1 MNFTATKITEIYF
14 LVDEFCKEFEI
25 ELSKH
30 VVGNVP
36 KRPPTLSSS
45 EVMTIMILFH
55 DKGYRCMKHFY
66 TQYVQKHLKE
76 MFPKTV
82 SYNRFT
88 ELMQGVNLP
97 LAIFSQTC
105 CMGEN
110 TGISFM
116 DSTSIRVCKNKRIKR
131 NKVFKDIAQLGKSTM
146 GYFFGFKLHLVIN
159 EKGELLNFVIT
170 PGNVD
175 DREPL
180 KNKRFISKL
189 KGKLFGDKGYISAK
203 LTELLFVDGIQ
214 LITSIKKNMKNCLM
228 QMSDKILLRKRSIIE
243 TVNDEL
249 KNICQVEHSRHRS
262 FGNFISNLLAGIIT
276 YSFFSKKP
284 AIKYDTES
292 TNQIACFY

>member
-1 MNFTATKITEIYF
+1 MNFTDSKITEIYF
-14 LVDEFCKEFEI
+14 LVDEFNQQFQKE
-25 ELSKH
+25 LANH
-30 VVGNVP
+30 LVGNAA
-36 KRPPTLSSS
+36 KRPPKLSSS

-55 DKGYRCMKHFY
+55 DKGYKCMKHFY
-66 TQYVQKHLKE
+66 KQYVQKHLTD

-88 ELMQGVNLP
+88 ELMQNVNLP
-97 LAIFSQTC
+97 LAIFLQTC
-105 CMGEN
+105 CMGET

-116 DSTSIRVCKNKRIKR
+116 DSTPIRVCKNKRIKR
-131 NKVFKDIAQLGKSTM
+131 NKVFKGIAQLGKSTM

-159 EKGELLNFVIT
+159 EKGELLNFIIT
-170 PGNVD
+170 PGNAD

-180 KNKRFISKL
+180 KNKRFVAKL
-189 KGKLFGDKGYISAK
+189 KGKLFGDKGYISNK
-203 LTELLFVDGIQ
+203 LAELLFVDGIQ

-228 QMSDKILLRKRSIIE
+228 QMSDKILLRKRAVIE

-262 FGNFISNLLAGIIT
+262 FGNFISNLIAGLIT

-284 AIKYDTES
+284 SIKYEVEI